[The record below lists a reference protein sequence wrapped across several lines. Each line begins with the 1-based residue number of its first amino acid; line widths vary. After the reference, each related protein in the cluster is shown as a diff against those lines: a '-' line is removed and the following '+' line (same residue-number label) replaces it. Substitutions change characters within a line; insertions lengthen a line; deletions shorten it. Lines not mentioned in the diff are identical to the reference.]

1 MRKEVDFIV
10 AHKQEMQELN
20 AAEETL
26 PTKREWQ
33 RFELTKELVAEQES
47 QFKRVKNEERWNQLV
62 DVFYPCLCKI
72 AKIQGGRVELDINE
86 ETFFAQL
93 VYIGNDLTLNNIF
106 CTDLTDFSSI
116 VSAAEDI
123 FVSVKEECFKFRF
136 IFHLYSKIQIE
147 DHSKE
152 IAEINKKIQR
162 YRFENRVLHSDS
174 SLYEDA

>member
-1 MRKEVDFIV
+1 MRKEVDFIA
-10 AHKQEMQELN
+10 AHKQEMQEFK
-20 AAEETL
+20 AAQGTP

-33 RFELTKELVAEQES
+33 RFELTKELAAEQES

-62 DVFYPCLCKI
+62 DVFYPCLCEI
-72 AKIQGGRVELDINE
+72 AKIQGGRVELEIDE

-93 VYIGNDLTLNNIF
+93 VYIGNDLILNNIF

-123 FVSVKEECFKFRF
+123 FISVKEKCFKFQF
-136 IFHLYSKIQIE
+136 MFHLYIKIQIE

-152 IAEINKKIQR
+152 IAEINKKIQH
-162 YRFENRVLHSDS
+162 YRIENMLLHSD
-174 SLYEDA
+174 